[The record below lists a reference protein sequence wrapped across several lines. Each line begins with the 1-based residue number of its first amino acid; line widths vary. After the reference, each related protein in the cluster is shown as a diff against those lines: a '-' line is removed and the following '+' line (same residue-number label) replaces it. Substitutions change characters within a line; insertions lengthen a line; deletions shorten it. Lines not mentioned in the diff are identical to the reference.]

1 MDSRFLIGLI
11 GHSKSSSIPYLSGC
25 EHFFL
30 FRFLLCA
37 ILAAVSC
44 LLQFFF
50 FISPILFLFS
60 CDFVRLF
67 FFNMYLIPSSLSP
80 PATQSIARAPFNVT
94 KHSPNNNNDHTQH
107 PRIVNGNFPFNSF
120 NGCAAHRTERDAA
133 RDLPDSYKWM
143 LLLPSR
149 PGSTVRENCKA
160 KWIRHVAYR
169 GSWRLWIIVGLGTSD
184 ETLVYEENCNNTWE
198 HDENSRERLFIWGSS
213 FSREFGTRSRK
224 CTAFLHR

>member
-44 LLQFFF
+44 LLQFYFSF
-50 FISPILFLFS
+50 LSPILFLFS
-60 CDFVRLF
+60 HAILYVYIF
-67 FFNMYLIPSSLSP
+67 FQYVSHSFFSSPS
-80 PATQSIARAPFNVT
+80 ATQSIARAPFNVT

-143 LLLPSR
+143 LCCCCR
-149 PGSTVRENCKA
+149 RGQGRENCKA
-160 KWIRHVAYR
+160 KWIRHVASR
-169 GSWRLWIIVGLGTSD
+169 QLKALNHRARD
-184 ETLVYEENCNNTWE
+184 ET
-198 HDENSRERLFIWGSS
+198 RL
-213 FSREFGTRSRK
+213 
-224 CTAFLHR
+224 